1 MAQYFSDSKPVR
13 KSSICQL
20 QYILLEIAIKISIRE
35 KCNLIITMYVARHKN
50 KFIKNAHTPQGRRPP
65 VIDFQNEIIEMY
77 VRREGEEEGRE
88 NGRGRRFIRWSFD
101 KRLRAN
107 QTAAVMLK
115 LRQNIHNAFYM
126 RYNYAYVLV
135 NNETGLRMVF
145 YKQQKGSPWINNFE
159 EAERWLNEQE
169 NNRLTLDNIERPN
182 TKWTFIKF
190 SNIEVKA
197 VMDNQPMLGTGPLPD
212 WLRNLAHGRNM
223 VSLDTYGDDM
233 CLWRCVA
240 VYKGA
245 RPDRCTQSARQ
256 LARGFFKT
264 DIIPRTSL
272 NELDKVEQYLNGGKQ
287 LQDWLGIRAYV
298 PVRQENGDINWQLSR
313 NTSDKLKNIITI
325 GIYEGHA
332 FLIKDITKLAK
343 TYVCKDCGGH
353 FTQAG
358 SLQRHAKTC
367 RKGET
372 EIICPEEK
380 LAAPL
385 SKYEMAFYDKGR
397 ISKIAIEWLEK
408 TAKQLKIHIHHAMCG
423 HGGERHV
430 LGAPVDG
437 FDPNTGT
444 VFQFHGCWW
453 HGCPR
458 CFGDKGRIIRHGK
471 TRDQLYASTLAR
483 TEALRKAGHW
493 VIEKWQCQ
501 YEKTNEPCPTKQ
513 TKSYPYAIFYD
524 FESLHDTTQR
534 KEPTADLTYEAAHVP
549 ISVSIGDTL
558 EREPTHI
565 CDPDPKQLINRFME
579 ELERRA
585 ENIREAV
592 RREIMPDDNYFNS
605 TQRKKL
611 IEW

>member
-1 MAQYFSDSKPVR
+1 
-13 KSSICQL
+13 
-20 QYILLEIAIKISIRE
+20 
-35 KCNLIITMYVARHKN
+35 MYVARHKN

>member
-1 MAQYFSDSKPVR
+1 
-13 KSSICQL
+13 
-20 QYILLEIAIKISIRE
+20 
-35 KCNLIITMYVARHKN
+35 
-50 KFIKNAHTPQGRRPP
+50 
-65 VIDFQNEIIEMY
+65 MY
-77 VRREGEEEGRE
+77 VRREREEEGRE
-88 NGRGRRFIRWSFD
+88 NGRGRRFIRWAFD

-107 QTAAVMLK
+107 QTAAVMVK
-115 LRQNIHNAFYM
+115 LRQNIHNAFYL

-135 NNETGLRMVF
+135 NNETGLKMVF
-145 YKQQKGSPWINNFE
+145 YKQQKGSPWINNFA

-169 NNRLTLDNIERPN
+169 NNRLTLDNIDRPN
-182 TKWTFIKF
+182 TKWAFIKF

-197 VMDNQPMLGTGPLPD
+197 VIDNRPMLGTGPLPD
-212 WLRNLAHGRNM
+212 WLRNLARGGHQM
-223 VSLDTYGDDM
+223 VSLDTYGDDL

-245 RPDRCTQSARQ
+245 RPDRCTQAARQ

-287 LQDWLGIRAYV
+287 LQNWIGIRAYT
-298 PVRQENGDINWQLSR
+298 PVRQENGDINWHLVR
-313 NTSDKLKNIITI
+313 NPCDKLKNIITI

-332 FLIKDITKLAK
+332 FLIKDIKKLAK
-343 TYVCKDCGGH
+343 TYVCNDCGGH

-358 SLQRHAKTC
+358 SLQRHTKTC

-380 LAAPL
+380 LAPPL
-385 SKYEMAFYDKGR
+385 SKYEMAFYDKGP
-397 ISKIAIEWLEK
+397 ISKMAIEWLEK
-408 TAKQLKIHIHHAMCG
+408 TTKQLKIHIHHAMCG

-458 CFGDKGRIIRHGK
+458 CFGDRGRIIRYGK
-471 TRDQLYASTLAR
+471 TRDQLYASTIAR
-483 TEALRKAGHW
+483 TEALRKAGYR

-501 YEKTNEPCPTKQ
+501 YEKTNEPCPKKQ

-524 FESLHDTTQR
+524 FEALHDTTQR
-534 KEPTADLTYEAAHVP
+534 KEPTADLTYEATHVP

-565 CDPDPKQLINRFME
+565 CDPDTKQLINRFMQ

-592 RREIMPDDNYFNS
+592 RREIMRKDNYFNS

-611 IEW
+611 IEWWQQVPVLGFNSGRYDLNLIKENFAELLADTTKKVFVAKKQIRLCSSRQKNSCFLT